1 MTRIS
6 DAYTASAALQ
16 TLNEEQRFDK
26 ARLRLRKRRNA
37 LFRAMQRRELERA
50 QQLRT
55 RALAKRGIKKFTAK
69 KPSKPHAHAQPHAAH
84 HKLPPRREHVH
95 PHRHLVERRERDQ
108 GQGRQQGGDNSDQQ
122 QQQQRDEQEQQQRR
136 SHDEQ
141 QQVGELGGRKLG
153 IRASTRMAAKPG
165 AEAVI
170 TPSLTSIQE
179 AVAQCRNPEQTEEVL
194 LQAYFAHSTQVFDKA
209 NSVPSPPPASPE
221 TQTDRQ
227 RRNLLLPLKLL
238 LPGNPLLHKRSSDNP
253 QSNQKAVERNEAL
266 QRVVSLSPPV
276 DKPSAGAKRGHFTEE
291 MLRVDKDLLEAL
303 GSHDVSPVVDFDRIK
318 AYLSERSAASAA

>member
-6 DAYTASAALQ
+6 DAYTASASLQ
-16 TLNEEQRFDK
+16 TLNEEQRLDK

-69 KPSKPHAHAQPHAAH
+69 KPSKPHAHPHAVH
-84 HKLPPRREHVH
+84 HKLPSRREHVH
-95 PHRHLVERRERDQ
+95 PHQHLVERRERDRE
-108 GQGRQQGGDNSDQQ
+108 QGRQQGGDDSNQQ
-122 QQQQRDEQEQQQRR
+122 QQQQGDEQEQQKRR
-136 SHDEQ
+136 SREEQ
-141 QQVGELGGRKLG
+141 QQGVELGSRKPG
-153 IRASTRMAAKPG
+153 IRASTRMAARPG
-165 AEAVI
+165 AEAAV
-170 TPSLTSIQE
+170 TPSPTSIQE
-179 AVAQCRNPEQTEEVL
+179 AVGRCRNPEQAEEVL
-194 LQAYFAHSTQVFDKA
+194 VQAYFARSTEVFDKA
-209 NSVPSPPPASPE
+209 GRVPSPPPRSPE

-238 LPGNPLLHKRSSDNP
+238 LPGNPLLHRRGSGNP
-253 QSNQKAVERNEAL
+253 QSNKKAVERNEAL

-291 MLRVDKDLLEAL
+291 SLRVDKDLLEAL
-303 GSHDVSPVVDFDRIK
+303 SSHDVSPVVEFDRIK